1 MKYST
6 LVALAVSALA
16 CGGASASPKTSAA
29 KAAPLPEVVIR
40 ANRVTRAVEG
50 YEGAMAT
57 HDTSVL
63 PKLFTDDAV
72 VEFVTDTT
80 GSYLAVHADSLLEDA
95 APGSDRRRPHV
106 TNVRVFPTNDKNAVF
121 VQYDI
126 VADSGEHS
134 EETSGRLALVE
145 MRGDKIEKMVNFNA
159 PAASLASS
167 SACVT
172 PSNVAVTRR

>member
-1 MKYST
+1 MS
-6 LVALAVSALA
+6 
-16 CGGASASPKTSAA
+16 
-29 KAAPLPEVVIR
+29 
-40 ANRVTRAVEG
+40 
-50 YEGAMAT
+50 T
-57 HDTSVL
+57 HDTSAL

-80 GSYLAVHADSLLEDA
+80 GSFLAVHADSLLEDGV
-95 APGSDRRRPHV
+95 PSSELHRSHV

-126 VADSGEHS
+126 VADSGDRS
-134 EETSGRLALVE
+134 DETSGRLALVE
-145 MRGDKIEKMVNFNA
+145 MRGEKIEKMVNFNA
-159 PAASLASS
+159 PAASLAHS

>member
-1 MKYST
+1 MKHST
-6 LVALAVSALA
+6 FAALAVAALA
-16 CGGASASPKTSAA
+16 CGGASAAPKSSAV
-29 KAAPLPEVVIR
+29 KATAPLPEVVIR

-57 HDTSVL
+57 HDSSVL

-80 GSYLAVHADSLLEDA
+80 GSFLAVHADSLLEDA
-95 APGSDRRRPHV
+95 APSSDLHQPHV

-126 VADSGEHS
+126 VADSGDHS
-134 EETSGRLALVE
+134 DESRLALVE

-159 PAASLASS
+159 PAASLAHS